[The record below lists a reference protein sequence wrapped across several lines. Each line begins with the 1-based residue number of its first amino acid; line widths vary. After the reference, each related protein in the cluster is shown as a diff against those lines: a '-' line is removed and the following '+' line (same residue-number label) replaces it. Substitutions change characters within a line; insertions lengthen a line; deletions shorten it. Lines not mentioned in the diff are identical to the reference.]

1 MIGSMTC
8 RTLLLCS
15 LAAVVMPFQA
25 DTAVPSERSVHLLDS
40 QWTTDS
46 SRELKLR
53 DLHGHYQVLAFIFT
67 QCSGACP
74 LLVKTMQLKTISMP
88 KAIRERTRFL
98 LVTIDPEN
106 DSPHVLRRYRR
117 DLSLKESEWT
127 LLNGK
132 ETAVR
137 ELAAVVGF
145 TYSRAQNGMFLHS
158 NLITLLDPA
167 GEIVMQ
173 HSGSTDDDWARMI
186 ERIETGGLVGR

>member
-1 MIGSMTC
+1 MNC
-8 RTLLLCS
+8 RTVLLWS
-15 LAAVVMPFQA
+15 LAAVVIPFQA
-25 DTAVPSERSVHLLDS
+25 DTAVPSDHSVYLLDS

-53 DLHGHYQVLAFIFT
+53 ELHGHYQVLAFIFT
-67 QCSGACP
+67 HCSGACP
-74 LLVKTMQLKTISMP
+74 LLVKTIQLKTMSMP
-88 KAIRERTRFL
+88 KELRKRTRFL
-98 LVTIDPEN
+98 LVTIDPQN
-106 DSPHVLRRYRR
+106 DTPQVLRRYRR

-145 TYSRAQNGMFLHS
+145 TYSRAENGMFLHS
-158 NLITLLDPA
+158 NLITLLDPR

-173 HSGSTDDDWARMI
+173 HSGSTDSDWARMI
-186 ERIETGGLVGR
+186 EGIEAGRSAVP